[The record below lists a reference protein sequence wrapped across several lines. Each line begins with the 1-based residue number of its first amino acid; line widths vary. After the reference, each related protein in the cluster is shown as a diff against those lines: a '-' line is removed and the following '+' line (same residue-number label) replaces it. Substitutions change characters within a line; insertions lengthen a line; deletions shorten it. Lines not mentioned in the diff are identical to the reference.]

1 VVIDKYSMDKLDIIA
16 KDLFDKIRG
25 RYQNVTLGNQES
37 TITNEPGQARFFDV
51 KITNGQNVNL
61 ALDEKS
67 LTIMYSQ
74 KLFDEDQIGKDNWY
88 SFLKELRMF
97 AKKRMLNF
105 DIRDITKSNLD
116 RRDYEYLRKEKFGDT
131 TMSESKLYGT
141 SKKSFQDIGSSKL
154 IITHTESMNYETN
167 RSTKIKSIH
176 IENADGERFKYPY
189 KHLSGARAIAR
200 HVSEGGNLYDDF
212 GKHVV
217 GLSEEL
223 SKLRKFK
230 TYMNRSAV
238 MAEGLGGYAD
248 AVNERLDTIKT
259 TIHKLQKESFYREYY
274 EAFSPEDDVV
284 VPEDIQGDWI
294 EQLTVKQFNEE
305 LKDVF
310 PYIYKLVSENS
321 KTKELSLEDLTD
333 ATKGENMNPDFDK
346 MFDESLGNF
355 AEHKT
360 EKKDYIDFV
369 IENVTTLEQFNNMS
383 HTKLWKAYTS
393 SLSESQ
399 LAEAQ
404 LNESGLSFILSK
416 TAKAGKNAIDAI
428 GKAFGKGADDAASV
442 AGKATDGTPSSRLD
456 TKGQISGAPD
466 TAKQADALADINKIA
481 VDAAQKKADEV
492 APGLGKTIDKGIE
505 MPSQSFISK
514 VTGKAGDAAS
524 AAGKVAGDAAS
535 AAGKVAG
542 DAAKTV
548 AKGAGKAASAVGK
561 SNVAAPLAATGATLG
576 YATHLQKDMKDSIS
590 DNIGDVGKKIDELQG
605 TIATQSDS
613 IANKVNQAVGTVTS
627 KADDV
632 ANQVT
637 GGTGGLDSAMDKA
650 TDLAKSGVEA
660 VTQSDAAKKLQDAL
674 PSFEGSTI
682 SQIAKIAA
690 QNWLPLGLVLLT
702 IIGGLRVIKWFF
714 GLLFDDIDPQ
724 TTGASL
730 QESGDAKVPVT
741 EFILSYFDRET
752 GSFPKGE
759 TAVLTMVEKD
769 YGDKYV
775 PVAEKFIEAVQHKFV
790 EMNQSSNELNRIREL
805 ANL

>member
-1 VVIDKYSMDKLDIIA
+1 MNRRCLYSLAVIDKYSMDKLDIIA

-74 KLFDEDQIGKDNWY
+74 KLFDEDHIGKDNWY

-212 GKHVV
+212 GKHVI

-321 KTKELSLEDLTD
+321 KTKELSLEELTD
-333 ATKGENMNPDFDK
+333 ATKGENMNPDFDE
-346 MFDESLGNF
+346 MFDESLGRF
-355 AEHKT
+355 ASNTKIAT
-360 EKKDYIDFV
+360 VQDFLEYMM
-369 IENVTTLEQFNNMS
+369 ENITTKEQLLN
-383 HTKLWKAYTS
+383 
-393 SLSESQ
+393 
-399 LAEAQ
+399 
-404 LNESGLSFILSK
+404 LNESIIDNYANHLNESRGVILENNGKGILKSVLGGVSKTVKSFIKGGGDESVGKKAAEAAGATPQKQKEALEKIAEIGKKEAEKVNKAAGIDTTKAPVNSLVDAAPK
-416 TAKAGKNAIDAI
+416 SFVAGAKDKAGAAVKKATDAV
-428 GKAFGKGADDAASV
+428 KGADPGVKTGVALGATSTAGTLAVTDIYHDKAKEVANANTAAV
-442 AGKATDGTPSSRLD
+442 
-456 TKGQISGAPD
+456 
-466 TAKQADALADINKIA
+466 
-481 VDAAQKKADEV
+481 VDAVQ
-492 APGLGKTIDKGIE
+492 
-505 MPSQSFISK
+505 
-514 VTGKAGDAAS
+514 
-524 AAGKVAGDAAS
+524 
-535 AAGKVAG
+535 
-542 DAAKTV
+542 
-548 AKGAGKAASAVGK
+548 
-561 SNVAAPLAATGATLG
+561 NATGAVSDSMDAIVVDTEAQKNELIAKG
-576 YATHLQKDMKDSIS
+576 DEILQK
-590 DNIGDVGKKIDELQG
+590 GDELKAQG
-605 TIATQSDS
+605 DDMMKKASDMATG
-613 IANKVNQAVGTVTS
+613 AVETVTS
-627 KADDV
+627 GELGSKLKQALP
-632 ANQVT
+632 QVS
-637 GGTGGLDSAMDKA
+637 GGGL
-650 TDLAKSGVEA
+650 
-660 VTQSDAAKKLQDAL
+660 
-674 PSFEGSTI
+674 
-682 SQIAKIAA
+682 SQILSIAA
-690 QNWLPLGLVLLT
+690 ANWLPIGMVLLAVL
-702 IIGGLRVIKWFF
+702 GGFKVLGWIFR
-714 GLLFDDIDPQ
+714 LLFSS
-724 TTGASL
+724 TEHTGNALS
-730 QESGDAKVPVT
+730 ESGDAKVPVT

-790 EMNQSSNELNRIREL
+790 EMNQGSNELDRIREL
-805 ANL
+805 AKI